1 MEDEIFLNYKDEF
14 IEIYQDKKNR
24 YNKTFK
30 AIEIESKNK
39 VLLKVYDKS
48 LIEKGPKNFILKQI
62 KREEKLTQ
70 KCISENIVKL
80 YKKKLETEK
89 SFIFV
94 YELCDKNLSKY
105 LKENGELMK
114 KPKIFLKIIRSIA
127 KALKV
132 LKENKVIHRD
142 IKPYNIFI
150 QEIDKE
156 STNHNEENVIFKLGD
171 FSASISIDE
180 NDFKQIGTILYT
192 SPEIIKNLKY
202 NEQCDMWSLGITLY
216 HIYFGFSPY
225 GLDYDLESIQDLI
238 YSDNFIFKFSGN
250 PIFDI
255 LLKKLLTIEP
265 EKRMT
270 HEEFYDYV
278 FSNEFEYGI
287 CGDIKSDIII
297 EDEIKNKY
305 KKDYEEIKNIM
316 NSKEYKQLE
325 EITKISLESNDPKE
339 AKKNKMYKITKIVSS
354 PHALD
359 LMLSLNEEIQQNE
372 NKDYINII

>member
-1 MEDEIFLNYKDEF
+1 
-14 IEIYQDKKNR
+14 
-24 YNKTFK
+24 
-30 AIEIESKNK
+30 
-39 VLLKVYDKS
+39 
-48 LIEKGPKNFILKQI
+48 
-62 KREEKLTQ
+62 
-70 KCISENIVKL
+70 
-80 YKKKLETEK
+80 
-89 SFIFV
+89 
-94 YELCDKNLSKY
+94 
-105 LKENGELMK
+105 MK

-265 EKRMT
+265 GKRMT

-339 AKKNKMYKITKIVSS
+339 AKKNKMHKIAKIVSS

-359 LMLSLNEEIQQNE
+359 LMLSLNN
-372 NKDYINII
+372 